1 MNKEIKKYK
10 DLIKNAKNK
19 EEIKEI
25 VKKLFKD
32 TKNINDIT
40 FNEFIYQNII
50 PKLKEFNV
58 IFQEDKI
65 NYEEILKENY

>member
-25 VKKLFKD
+25 VKTLFKD

-40 FNEFIYQNII
+40 FNEFIYKNII